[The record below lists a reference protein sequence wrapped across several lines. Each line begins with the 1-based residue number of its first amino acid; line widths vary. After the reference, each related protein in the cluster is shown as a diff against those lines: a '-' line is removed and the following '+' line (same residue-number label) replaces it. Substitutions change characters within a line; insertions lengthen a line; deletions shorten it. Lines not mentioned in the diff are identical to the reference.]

1 MKKHLCLLFSCF
13 TLLTFPGCLTMKV
26 EPIKIEVTVKIQ
38 VEKDLDSFF
47 DKIDAPPSQ
56 TPKEIP
62 S

>member
-1 MKKHLCLLFSCF
+1 MKFFSSLLFLCF
-13 TLLTFPGCLTMKV
+13 TLISFPGCFTMKV

-47 DKIDAPPSQ
+47 EKIDVPASPTQ
-56 TPKEIP
+56 KEIP